1 MPSKQP
7 RRRGHAAAGVP
18 DIRSDQRDPV
28 TVDRLAFKYMEMC
41 KVDSTSDSESDTS
54 PRWSDASSKSFQGGT
69 GLKRPTLPQK
79 PFGRH
84 YQQTLDPY
92 DGSSEDSASSADGA
106 KRQKRGG
113 FRVKGRSCSRMAA
126 NPLPSHEVRRPGLR
140 DSVPVIQFGDI
151 HMRSSSDS
159 ELKIHFVQGHH
170 FSSQTDYSAAPL
182 TLEHFQKGRCFAH
195 LMMAVNTCTGR
206 NSAPCRW
213 RPSLFSHRNKA
224 VCFIQDPSLEL
235 HLSDNSCRIFFRTE

>member
-159 ELKIHFVQGHH
+159 ELKVISHRDFQ
-170 FSSQTDYSAAPL
+170 YSPRNYTSTRMADNHPPL
-182 TLEHFQKGRCFAH
+182 HSANPF
-195 LMMAVNTCTGR
+195 CTGTSFQLTDR
-206 NSAPCRW
+206 LLSSPTHTGALSKRKMFCPFDDGGEYMHRKKQCTTQMETE
-213 RPSLFSHRNKA
+213 SIFS
-224 VCFIQDPSLEL
+224 
-235 HLSDNSCRIFFRTE
+235 